1 MDYKGYMRVVMSGRR
16 ELGCELDLRELWA
29 ELVFRLRLTSVVK
42 VWDGNMDDM
51 KARES
56 KL

>member
-1 MDYKGYMRVVMSGRR
+1 MDCRGCIRVEMSGRR